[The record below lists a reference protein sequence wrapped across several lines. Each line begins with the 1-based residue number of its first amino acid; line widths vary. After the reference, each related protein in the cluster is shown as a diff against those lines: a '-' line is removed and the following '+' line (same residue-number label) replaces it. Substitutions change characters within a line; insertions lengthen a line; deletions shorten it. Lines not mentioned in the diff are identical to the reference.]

1 MKLDDL
7 CDEVAILQQGNARV
21 HRLKNRLLLVVRG
34 RSAWWACDINQCAYT
49 EDVVRDST
57 TVVAVNGRA
66 LQKPVKQSG
75 TRRTKRSR

>member
-1 MKLDDL
+1 MSGLGL
-7 CDEVAILQQGNARV
+7 RYCQQHPGAP
-21 HRLKNRLLLVVRG
+21 LLLVVRG